1 MRLFRNREIR
11 LLFVAMIIVTAVFTL
26 QSHTVSA
33 IAAAITFFACLLIII
48 TVMVFLYWRYK
59 QIALLSACLKRVN
72 GGDYSLELQ
81 DNDEGELSI
90 LKSEIYKVTMTLK
103 IQNESLKKDKTALA
117 DSLSDITHQLRTPL
131 TSMFMMTDLLC
142 GDNLPDERRAEFTGC
157 IRTQLERL
165 QWLVESLL
173 KISKLDADAIKFKKQ
188 TVKPCKVIAKAAAP
202 LNIPMELKNQKFFV
216 DAPDFSFICDVNWTS
231 EAFINIM
238 KNCIEHTP
246 EGGEIHI
253 TAATNPLYTQF
264 TIADS
269 GPGIDKADMP
279 YIFNRFY
286 KGKASGAGNV
296 GIGLA
301 MSKRIVEAQG
311 GSIEAKNVPC
321 GGASFVIR
329 FPKQNQ

>member
-1 MRLFRNREIR
+1 M
-11 LLFVAMIIVTAVFTL
+11 LLTAVIFTVL
-26 QSHTVSA
+26 SSLTPASA
-33 IAAAITFFACLLIII
+33 PAITFCACFLIFI
-48 TVMVFLYWRYK
+48 TVILFLKWKYK

-72 GGDYSLELQ
+72 SGDYSLELR

-103 IQNESLKKDKTALA
+103 VQNESLKKDKMALA

-142 GDNLPDERRAEFTGC
+142 GGNLPDERRTEFTGC
-157 IRTQLERL
+157 IKTQLERL

-188 TVKPCKVIAKAAAP
+188 TVKPAELIEKAAAP
-202 LNIPMELKNQKFFV
+202 LNIPMELKNQKLSV
-216 DAPDFSFICDVNWTS
+216 SVPDFNFTCDLNWTS

-246 EGGEIHI
+246 EGGEIKI
-253 TAATNPLYTQF
+253 TAAENPLYAQF
-264 TIADS
+264 TIEDS
-269 GPGIDKADMP
+269 GPGIDKADLP
-279 YIFNRFY
+279 YIFDRFY
-286 KGKASGAGNV
+286 KGKMSGTGNV

-301 MSKRIVEAQG
+301 MTKRIVEAQG
-311 GSIEAKNVPC
+311 GSIAAKNTPC
-321 GGASFVIR
+321 GGASFIIR
-329 FPKQNQ
+329 FPKQAITK